1 MRQSVAPS
9 RSSQTNS
16 AAAAAKLLEK
26 KKEFDAVNALTRAS
40 ALYLER
46 IEGLST
52 DFDTM
57 ADTGQGSQ
65 RTYCLL
71 IPFLMHVL
79 VFGDVLV
86 QWPKMFQIL
95 NLFRKSTNH
104 MPRSLAYVSFI
115 SGISCGGK
123 RRASSK

>member
-1 MRQSVAPS
+1 MRQSVAPN

-57 ADTGQGSQ
+57 ADAGQ
-65 RTYCLL
+65 
-71 IPFLMHVL
+71 

-95 NLFRKSTNH
+95 NLFLASRAEESSEQARSSSDNKEMLVRIPIEELQETESTEKETT
-104 MPRSLAYVSFI
+104 SA
-115 SGISCGGK
+115 
-123 RRASSK
+123 